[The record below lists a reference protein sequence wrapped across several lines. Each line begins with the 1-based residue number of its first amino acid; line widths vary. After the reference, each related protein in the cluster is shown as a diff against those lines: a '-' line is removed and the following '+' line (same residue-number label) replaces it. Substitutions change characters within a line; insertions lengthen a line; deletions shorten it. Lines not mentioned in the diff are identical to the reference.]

1 MRARDS
7 ARLLQVVV
15 KAASAGPGSGTNG
28 HAGAPTLWGV
38 ADPDAQHLT
47 VLKSFVLRARRIRA
61 HSLARDAGLLVKLH
75 NPQFKVLFTPATG
88 EMKVVLDLPPEEQ
101 IESAAARVR
110 PLILNDED
118 TYHAKVMNALLY
130 FGRKATLP
138 DADMK
143 VLRAWKKEWAKV
155 NPKGKSLGFY
165 EVRMQK
171 RGEAET
177 RISDN
182 SLAFSWIYGDV
193 VHADSARREEGQAY
207 GVEERFRAAVPVVV
221 RLMTLAMVTLTI
233 TEQLKTRGVLPDLSD
248 VFDEAVVVTVEPR
261 ELETRVYVAE
271 YDEDGNI
278 PTPPAM
284 DEEFGDGW
292 KPFAEVFGGMV
303 PDLNEQGVEPSK
315 ASPPAPE

>member
-1 MRARDS
+1 MTD
-7 ARLLQVVV
+7 LD
-15 KAASAGPGSGTNG
+15 G
-28 HAGAPTLWGV
+28 
-38 ADPDAQHLT
+38 QHLT
-47 VLKSFVLRARRIRA
+47 ALKSFVLRARRIRA
-61 HSLARDAGLLVKLH
+61 HSLASDPGLLVKLH
-75 NPQFKVLFTPATG
+75 NPQFRILFTPATG

-130 FGRKATLP
+130 FGRKGNLP

-143 VLRAWKKEWAKV
+143 VLRDWKKEWAKV
-155 NPKGKSLGFY
+155 NPKGKSLGYY
-165 EVRMQK
+165 EVRMRKQ
-171 RGEAET
+171 GQAET

-182 SLAFSWIYGDV
+182 ALAFSWIYGDV

-233 TEQLKTRGVLPDLSD
+233 TEQLKARGVLPDLGD
-248 VFDEAVVVTVEPR
+248 IFDEAVVVSDEPR

-271 YDEDGNI
+271 YDGDGNI
-278 PTPPAM
+278 PAPPAM
-284 DEEFGDGW
+284 DEQFGEGW
-292 KPFAEVFGGMV
+292 RPFVEVFGGEI
-303 PDLNEQGVEPSK
+303 PGQDSQGDESTE
-315 ASPPAPE
+315 ASQTASD